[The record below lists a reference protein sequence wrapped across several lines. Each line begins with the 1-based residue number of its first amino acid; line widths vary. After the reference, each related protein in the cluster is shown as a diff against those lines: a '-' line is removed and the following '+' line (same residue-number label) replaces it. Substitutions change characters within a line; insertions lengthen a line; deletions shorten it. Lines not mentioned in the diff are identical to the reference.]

1 VLCDALI
8 RESTCQALLSLI
20 SQQDTLQ
27 CEHGV
32 LRGIP
37 SSMLAQL
44 TDENAKLSARRSS
57 AEQSNT
63 SILFEDRLIMKCFR
77 RQEFGPNPDTE
88 IARFLTE
95 RTQFRQ
101 TAPFG
106 GSIEYVPSDKPSA
119 TLAMLQ
125 GLVANEGDGW
135 EWTLEELERYFESCA
150 TANPPAESLGDAR
163 YAAVAE
169 HAGLY
174 LEAASTLGRR
184 TAEMHLALASCDDVE
199 DFRPESVN
207 ASDLETLSWNLAE
220 HATRSM
226 ELLKANLSHLSDNAI
241 EMGALVMS
249 QRRDIAGRFKRLTGV
264 KSKLVRTRVHGDY
277 HLGQVLRARAD
288 FVILDFE
295 GEPARSLTERR
306 QKQLPLKDVAGMLR
320 SFHYAAFSALAKH
333 TTRRPEDYQRM
344 EPWATSWVSAV
355 GEIFL
360 RTYREV
366 AGASPMIPADASDFQ
381 VVLDAYLLD
390 KALYE
395 LGYELNNR
403 PDWVHIPLSGILS
416 LLS

>member
-1 VLCDALI
+1 
-8 RESTCQALLSLI
+8 
-20 SQQDTLQ
+20 
-27 CEHGV
+27 
-32 LRGIP
+32 
-37 SSMLAQL
+37 
-44 TDENAKLSARRSS
+44 
-57 AEQSNT
+57 
-63 SILFEDRLIMKCFR
+63 
-77 RQEFGPNPDTE
+77 
-88 IARFLTE
+88 
-95 RTQFRQ
+95 
-101 TAPFG
+101 
-106 GSIEYVPSDKPSA
+106 
-119 TLAMLQ
+119 
-125 GLVANEGDGW
+125 
-135 EWTLEELERYFESCA
+135 
-150 TANPPAESLGDAR
+150 
-163 YAAVAE
+163 
-169 HAGLY
+169 
-174 LEAASTLGRR
+174 
-184 TAEMHLALASCDDVE
+184 
-199 DFRPESVN
+199 
-207 ASDLETLSWNLAE
+207 
-220 HATRSM
+220 M